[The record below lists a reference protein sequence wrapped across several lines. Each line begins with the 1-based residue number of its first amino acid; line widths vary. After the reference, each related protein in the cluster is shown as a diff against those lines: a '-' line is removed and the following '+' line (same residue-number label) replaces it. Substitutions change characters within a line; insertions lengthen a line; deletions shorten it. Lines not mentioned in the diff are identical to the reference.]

1 MIGMGNSP
9 WPAFEVSAMAL
20 QMRGN
25 TEHIAIISLVEN
37 EGDRK
42 LSLLKMEGLGGDR
55 TSYR

>member
-1 MIGMGNSP
+1 MGMGNSP
-9 WPAFEVSAMAL
+9 WPAFEVSAMIL

-25 TEHIAIISLVEN
+25 TEHIAIISLIEN
-37 EGDRK
+37 GRDRK

>member
-1 MIGMGNSP
+1 MGNSP

>member
-1 MIGMGNSP
+1 MGMGNSP
-9 WPAFEVSAMAL
+9 WPAFEVSAMIL

-25 TEHIAIISLVEN
+25 TEHIAIISLIEN
-37 EGDRK
+37 ERDRK